1 MNHEQTILLSHGSGG
16 KMSRDLIRDL
26 FMKHFGGE
34 VLAAE
39 TDAAVLD
46 LPPGGTVFTTDSYV
60 VNPLFFPG
68 GDIGRLAVCGTV
80 NDLSVSG
87 GRPMALSA
95 SFILEEGLPLEVLER
110 VVVSMAAAAREAG
123 VAIVTGDT
131 KVVEHGACDKIFI
144 NTAGVGVLEDAH
156 REIGYGSRVQA
167 GDKVIVN
174 GFLGDHGVAILA
186 AREQLEI
193 AGTVVSDAAPL
204 NGMIRTVLEKGTDVR
219 FMRDP
224 TRGGVATLLCELAG
238 RTSLGIDL
246 QEKELPVREEVKNIC
261 EVFGFDPLYLA
272 NEGKVVMVVPEEE
285 AGGTVDLLRT
295 LPHGSGARIIGTIT
309 HDHPGRV
316 VMETEIGGRR
326 IVEML
331 AGEQLPRI
339 C

>member
-1 MNHEQTILLSHGSGG
+1 MFL
-16 KMSRDLIRDL
+16 
-26 FMKHFGGE
+26 KHFDGE
-34 VLAAE
+34 VLAAA
-39 TDAAVLD
+39 TDAAVMNL
-46 LPPGGTVFTTDSYV
+46 GEGMTVFTTDSYV
-60 VNPLFFPG
+60 VSPLFFPG

-87 GRPMALSA
+87 GRPVALSA

-131 KVVEHGACDKIFI
+131 KVVEHGSCDQLFI
-144 NTAGVGVLEDAH
+144 NTAGIGVLEPQH
-156 REIGYGSRVQA
+156 RGISFARGVQA
-167 GDKVIVN
+167 GDRIIVN

-186 AREQLEI
+186 ARENLKI
-193 AGTVVSDAAPL
+193 AGEIISDAAPL
-204 NGMIRTVLEKGTDVR
+204 NSMIGRVLQAGVQVK

-224 TRGGVATLLCELAG
+224 TRGGVATLLCELAE
-238 RTSLGIDL
+238 RTALGI
-246 QEKELPVREEVKNIC
+246 EIPEAALPVRKEVRNIC

-272 NEGKVVMVVPEEE
+272 NEGKVVMVVAEEE
-285 AGGTVDLLRT
+285 AEKAVALMRED
-295 LPHGSGARIIGTIT
+295 PHGRDACVIGTIT
-309 HDHPGRV
+309 HDHPGQV

-326 IVEML
+326 IVDML